1 MNTYET
7 EFFCRCPE
15 NGIRIKYLLTIQ
27 TERKI
32 MVEAIIKAIESFAEG
47 FHEDIADKLHEEFG
61 GLQTLVADHHGV
73 QITTHR
79 E

>member
-7 EFFCRCPE
+7 EFFCRCPV

-27 TERKI
+27 SDQKI
-32 MVEAIIKAIESFAEG
+32 MVEAIIKSVDSFADD
-47 FHEDIADKLHEEFG
+47 FHEEIADKLHKEFG
-61 GLQTLVADHHGV
+61 GLQTLVAEHHGV
-73 QITTHR
+73 RITTHR